1 MWESWTDFGASHKPR
16 ARCRAGAGMI
26 ADIDREKTTTTRV
39 ALYARVSTLNH
50 GQDPE
55 VQLRELREFCQR
67 RGFTIAN
74 EFVDKGICGSR
85 EKRPALDKLLTDCR
99 KRLVDAVVV
108 YRYDRF
114 ARSLRQLVNALEEFR
129 ALGIDFISIH
139 EGVDTSTPNGR
150 LIFGIF
156 ASIAEFERELIRDR
170 VRSGLAAAKAKGKR
184 IGRPRVVVDTS
195 RIASL
200 RRQGRSWAEI
210 TRETG
215 ISKSTAQRTQA
226 SSLPKTPYRN
236 PHPKCLIRWLPKMRN
251 LIAHQQLVVGR
262 SHAKK
267 ASVQKAILHTMRVN
281 ECNGNVTSTD
291 RWPAQ

>member
-1 MWESWTDFGASHKPR
+1 M
-16 ARCRAGAGMI
+16 
-26 ADIDREKTTTTRV
+26 TTKRV

-55 VQLRELREFCQR
+55 VQLRELRAYCER
-67 RGFTIAN
+67 RGLEIAEEYIDN
-74 EFVDKGICGSR
+74 GISGSR
-85 EKRPALDKLLTDCR
+85 ERRPALDRLMAACR
-99 KRLVDAVVV
+99 KRLVDGVVV

-156 ASIAEFERELIRDR
+156 ASIAEFERELISDR
-170 VRSGLAAAKAKGKR
+170 VRSGLATAKAKGR
-184 IGRPRVVVDTS
+184 WIGRPRVVVNTL

-200 RRQGRSWAEI
+200 RSQGRSWAAI

-215 ISKSTAQRTQA
+215 ISKGTAQRA
-226 SSLPKTPYRN
+226 MAGLP
-236 PHPKCLIRWLPKMRN
+236 
-251 LIAHQQLVVGR
+251 R
-262 SHAKK
+262 SPA
-267 ASVQKAILHTMRVN
+267 A
-281 ECNGNVTSTD
+281 GTSPT
-291 RWPAQ
+291 A